1 MVENERKGVHQP
13 LVCRLDVFLMIAM
26 AVAIGAFC
34 IPVVFGSRHIPYDFE
49 GYNFPLW
56 KFTFDSFREGSFP
69 VLDPFVYSGVPF
81 LAETQSGIFYPL
93 NGGLLYLA
101 SWWLRDLSVGQ
112 VQWIN
117 GLHMLIGGA
126 GAYVLGR
133 LYGASSLRA
142 FAIAMLILFSGVPLA
157 NQQHPGILAAGAWL
171 PWLLISIELIITSAS
186 FLATAGFAVVVALII
201 TIGNLPHAL
210 VILLV
215 GGIYALTRLVAL
227 VVAQDWR
234 MPWTQLGLLLAGGVL
249 GAMLAAPVWLPL
261 LEFLPREAAVAP
273 PGPVPIWSFATAV
286 FPGILGNFD
295 DISNIAWG
303 DVTKTYYFS
312 GPGFWLAL
320 ATALLARGSLQRC
333 LQVVLVVI
341 VLFGFG
347 PVQLVHAVQS
357 VPGIGII
364 LRPPW
369 VVFLV
374 FFFPFLMLA
383 GQPDSPR
390 LRWLAVGLGWATAV
404 VILATMSYYGYAL
417 DRNKVLVGLAWLA
430 VFSVLTLGRWR
441 GNQVRLD
448 TLLILCAAALFAQ
461 HTLGPQNLWSQPT
474 NPKFASGTDFAN
486 GRHDLIATLRKDGEP
501 YRIAVDQEIL
511 GGAFNGWP
519 RVWKLEAIGG
529 MEPTLDGDYAKY
541 LRDNVA
547 QFSTN
552 RIFGRFRLD
561 SRAFQLL
568 NVRFL
573 VTRSPSTI
581 DHPDWDLVY
590 DSFFRIYEYRKFTP
604 RFRVVGNERAEQ
616 APPVLVVRQGS
627 DGWIIKT
634 IAPGD
639 GYQLVVSERWN
650 LGWHAQIDL
659 QPVPIN
665 PSKEGLN
672 LIIDLPTGPSTIK
685 LEFRSYTLR
694 YAIGTAGIAGILIVG
709 IALAGWSA
717 ERKDRPTKC

>member
-1 MVENERKGVHQP
+1 MLENEHNGVRQP
-13 LVCRLDVFLMIAM
+13 LVCRLDIFLMIAM
-26 AVAIGAFC
+26 ALAVGAFC

-69 VLDPFVYSGVPF
+69 VFDPFVYSGVPF

-117 GLHMLIGGA
+117 GLHLLIGGA
-126 GAYVLGR
+126 GAYVLVR

-157 NQQHPGILAAGAWL
+157 NQQHPGMVAAGAWL
-171 PWLLISIELIITSAS
+171 PWLLISIELIISSAS
-186 FLATAGFAVVVALII
+186 FLATAGLALVIALII

-210 VILLV
+210 VVLLV
-215 GGIYALTRLVAL
+215 AGIYALTRLVAL
-227 VVAQDWR
+227 VVTRGWR
-234 MPWTQLGLLLAGGVL
+234 VPWRELGLLAAGGIL
-249 GAMLAAPVWLPL
+249 GTMLAAPVWLPL
-261 LEFLPREAAVAP
+261 LEFLPSEPAVAP
-273 PGPVPIWSFATAV
+273 PGPEHIWSFATTV
-286 FPGILGNFD
+286 FPGILGNFGD
-295 DISNIAWG
+295 VGSFAWG
-303 DVTKTYYFS
+303 NVTKTYYFS

-320 ATALLARGSLQRC
+320 AAVLLARGPLQRC

-383 GQPDSPR
+383 GQPDSPC
-390 LRWLAVGLGWATAV
+390 LRWLAVGLGWAAAV

-430 VFSVLTLGRWR
+430 LFSVLSLGHWR
-441 GNQVRLD
+441 GRQVRLD
-448 TLLILCAAALFAQ
+448 LLLILCAAALFAQ

-474 NPKFASGTDFAN
+474 DPKFVSGNDFAY
-486 GRHDLIATLRKDGEP
+486 GRYDLIAALRKNGEP
-501 YRIAVDQEIL
+501 YRIAVDQEML
-511 GGAFNGWP
+511 EGPFNGWP

-547 QFSTN
+547 RFQHQPHIRALST
-552 RIFGRFRLD
+552 GL
-561 SRAFQLL
+561 RAH
-568 NVRFL
+568 
-573 VTRSPSTI
+573 SS
-581 DHPDWDLVY
+581 
-590 DSFFRIYEYRKFTP
+590 S
-604 RFRVVGNERAEQ
+604 
-616 APPVLVVRQGS
+616 
-627 DGWIIKT
+627 
-634 IAPGD
+634 
-639 GYQLVVSERWN
+639 
-650 LGWHAQIDL
+650 
-659 QPVPIN
+659 
-665 PSKEGLN
+665 
-672 LIIDLPTGPSTIK
+672 
-685 LEFRSYTLR
+685 
-694 YAIGTAGIAGILIVG
+694 
-709 IALAGWSA
+709 
-717 ERKDRPTKC
+717 